1 MRFRIKTIIMDPL
14 HVSLSTNITNKQ
26 GQYLLHHKKDSLT
39 RGSLDLFRQVLEFTL
54 IGLAYIVSSIR
65 SMINKTTTW
74 LENSNTWSL
83 FRHIQSTNS
92 FIDTCIINTGTLI
105 TNAANNFTYNHACAI
120 YKSNMHKNCNL
131 KETLIFECLG
141 LHFYRMLVIY
151 TSMDISQT
159 CISNQMKFP
168 NQFPAISLPV
178 SFKIQ
183 TVYSPRITS
192 RAH

>member
-1 MRFRIKTIIMDPL
+1 MDPL

-54 IGLAYIVSSIR
+54 IGLAYIVSSIG
-65 SMINKTTTW
+65 SMINKTTTCKQKQDQRTAT
-74 LENSNTWSL
+74 LVHCL
-83 FRHIQSTNS
+83 DIYRAQS

-168 NQFPAISLPV
+168 NQFPAISLQV

>member
-1 MRFRIKTIIMDPL
+1 MDPL

-54 IGLAYIVSSIR
+54 IGLAYIVSSIG
-65 SMINKTTTW
+65 SMINKTTTCKHKQ
-74 LENSNTWSL
+74 NQRTA
-83 FRHIQSTNS
+83 
-92 FIDTCIINTGTLI
+92 TLDHCLDI
-105 TNAANNFTYNHACAI
+105 YSAQTALLIHVLLILYYDKIAVKYFTYDHACAI
-120 YKSNMHKNCNL
+120 YRLNMHKNCNS